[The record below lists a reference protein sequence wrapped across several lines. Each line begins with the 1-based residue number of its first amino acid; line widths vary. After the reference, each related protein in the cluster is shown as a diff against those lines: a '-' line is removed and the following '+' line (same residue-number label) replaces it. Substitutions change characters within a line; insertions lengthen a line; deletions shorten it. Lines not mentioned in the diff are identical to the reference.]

1 MFNLGPMWGVDIGDS
16 AVKAVKLRRVGEQIV
31 LLDFQIIRYSDLTG
45 EPGTRRDEALPQ
57 ALDALKAAGMGNDRC
72 VVSIAPQSVFS
83 RFISLPPVDRRRI
96 PEIVLYEARQQ
107 IPFSLDEVI
116 WNYELVRKEIVVGEE
131 IEIGL
136 FAVKREVIDTYLQEL
151 SPVRNQ
157 LHGIQVGPLGLYN
170 FVRHELALAQ
180 PTVILD
186 IGAHSTDLLIID
198 GDKFWMRNLPIAGN
212 SFTSVLEK
220 RLNIPRGEAEK
231 LKLGI
236 AESRHRRKLLEVL
249 RPTMRDLVAEVQ
261 RSIGYYKSLAQ
272 EAKFEDILILGE
284 GYRLFGL
291 DRFLADQ
298 LQYKIAPVQRL
309 EKIPYQGPPDRV
321 EELGRNVGSFGPAIG
336 LALQGIGRSRATI
349 NFLPDDFVVRR
360 ELYSK
365 RYNGLIAAGLIW
377 AIVGCLWIRHSSAMK
392 ALEGMAG
399 RGEETLR
406 AVEPLQ
412 RRLNEAEQRRK
423 RGRARAESFSKMG
436 MFRDYYPRVIGALA
450 SVLPRE
456 EVYLEGGFVFS
467 LGGGTGMEGE
477 FPMGREMGPGPA
489 MPREFGPSP
498 MPGPTGPGGMMGER
512 EPGGWGAER
521 EVERIGPDDIRVS
534 FRITAA
540 EREKD
545 FFEKDLPAYLQ
556 EATIYPER
564 LPIVTAVEVGPI
576 TRTEVVGL
584 AEGGENVKPGLTA
597 EVSVGLIPPERL
609 EEALARHREELA
621 KAAQGAERAAPAAA
635 TEGPEA
641 PPAGRG
647 PGHAA
652 GTPDRQPG

>member
-1 MFNLGPMWGVDIGDS
+1 MFNLGPVWGVDIGDS
-16 AVKAVKLRRVGEQIV
+16 AIKAVKLRRVGEQIV

-45 EPGTRRDEALPQ
+45 EPGTRREEALTQ
-57 ALDALKAAGMGNDRC
+57 ALQALKAAGMGNDRC

-136 FAVKREVIDTYLQEL
+136 FAVKREVVDSYLQDL
-151 SPVRNQ
+151 APVRNQ
-157 LHGIQVGPLGLYN
+157 LHGIQVGPLALYN
-170 FVRHELALAQ
+170 FVRHEMDLKQ

-231 LKLGI
+231 LKLNI
-236 AESRHRRKLLEVL
+236 ADSRHRRKLLEVL

-272 EAKFEDILILGE
+272 EVKFEDIIILGE

-291 DRFLADQ
+291 DRFLAEQ
-298 LQYKIAPVQRL
+298 LQYRISPLQRL
-309 EKIPYQGPPDRV
+309 ERVPYQGSPDRMD
-321 EELGRNVGSFGPAIG
+321 ELGRNVATLGPAIG
-336 LALQGIGRSRATI
+336 LALQGLGRARATI
-349 NFLPDDFVVRR
+349 NFLPDDFVIRR
-360 ELYSK
+360 ELHSK
-365 RYNGLIAAGLIW
+365 RYNALIAAAIIW
-377 AIVGCLWIRHSSAMK
+377 AIVGCLWIRQSSAMK
-392 ALEGMAG
+392 ALEGMTG
-399 RGEETLR
+399 RGEDVLR
-406 AVEPLQ
+406 EVEPLQ

-423 RGRARAESFSKMG
+423 EGRARAESFSKMG
-436 MFRDYYPRVIGALA
+436 MFRDYYPRVIGAIA
-450 SVLPRE
+450 SVLPKE

-467 LGGGTGMEGE
+467 RPTGATMGGGPEGEMPMERGMEMRPE
-477 FPMGREMGPGPA
+477 V
-489 MPREFGPSP
+489 
-498 MPGPTGPGGMMGER
+498 GPGGRRMPSGFGPMRGA
-512 EPGGWGAER
+512 GGQPPRSEAEA
-521 EVERIGPDDIRVS
+521 ERIGPDDIVLQ
-534 FRITAA
+534 FRLTAA

-545 FFEKDLPAYLQ
+545 FFQRDLPAYLK

-564 LPIVTAVEVGPI
+564 LPVVTAVEVGEI

-584 AEGGENVKPGLTA
+584 AEAGESVKPGLTA
-597 EVSVGLIPPERL
+597 QVYVGLIPPERL
-609 EEALARHREELA
+609 EEALEKHRQELA
-621 KAAQGAERAAPAAA
+621 RKAAERAASGAPSEGA
-635 TEGPEA
+635 TPPHAGVPGERQSGEPR
-641 PPAGRG
+641 PAG
-647 PGHAA
+647 
-652 GTPDRQPG
+652 